1 MMMAIWISNQFTSL
15 PLFSLLWFHC
25 LFPSFVWKSPL
36 TFPSI
41 FSTTMTTTK
50 IFSKSSSTRWNSL
63 SLTLSEF
70 FELGETWS
78 TKRQN
83 KKKNILNKIYMVS
96 LGSEKKQWARDA
108 LSERKGKKKYFSI
121 FVVWTIWRQPIS
133 FSCSTMVSGSFSQ
146 RNYWTLN
153 LQSRFYQISSP
164 FCNPLPSSLHRQ
176 AFAHDFSSLHWCF
189 LSIFSL
195 AVVVAFD
202 NENRIFS
209 VVMWRPRVDGGKK
222 KREWERK
229 KTFTSFEFR
238 LFVLFYVDH
247 HRRRHAFH
255 PIAHNEFASSIFRF
269 SDFSPILHFS
279 PGVSASW
286 WRALV
291 CGHYR

>member
-1 MMMAIWISNQFTSL
+1 MEITTHFSIHFLDDDDNDEDFQQK
-15 PLFSLLWFHC
+15 LFDKMKF
-25 LFPSFVWKSPL
+25 
-36 TFPSI
+36 
-41 FSTTMTTTK
+41 
-50 IFSKSSSTRWNSL
+50 SL

-164 FCNPLPSSLHRQ
+164 FLNPPPSPFHRQ
-176 AFAHDFSSLHWCF
+176 AFAQDFLFSIDAFF
-189 LSIFSL
+189 LSSPSPSL
-195 AVVVAFD
+195 SHSTTKIEFLVLWCGDQEWMAEKRRE
-202 NENRIFS
+202 NE
-209 VVMWRPRVDGGKK
+209 K
-222 KREWERK
+222 ERK
-229 KTFTSFEFR
+229 
-238 LFVLFYVDH
+238 VL
-247 HRRRHAFH
+247 RHS
-255 PIAHNEFASSIFRF
+255 NFAYLCYST
-269 SDFSPILHFS
+269 
-279 PGVSASW
+279 
-286 WRALV
+286 
-291 CGHYR
+291 